1 MSEITGTAES
11 AESADLRRL
20 KSGRDWYGY
29 LTLENFDAVTERIRE
44 MLTGHRYTWVSCH
57 EGLRDF
63 FPEVRT
69 GQRLSQDLVVNR
81 EPLEDGTDWAHLTV
95 ADTYGVW
102 GLSTTVPDQAT
113 ARERRQAAWDGADEG
128 KRASGKWEAGLSM
141 TYLHFKH
148 GRHDEGRI
156 EIEHRNGYGDRL
168 YWVISVEVAED
179 EAAGVAPASGT
190 EGP

>member
-1 MSEITGTAES
+1 MSETTGT

-29 LTLENFDAVTERIRE
+29 LTLDNFDAVVERIRE

-57 EGLRDF
+57 EGMRDF

-81 EPLEDGTDWAHLTV
+81 ERLEDGRDWAHLTV
-95 ADTYGVW
+95 GDTYGVW

-113 ARERRQAAWDGADEG
+113 ACQRGED
-128 KRASGKWEAGLSM
+128 KSM
-141 TYLHFKH
+141 TRLHFKH
-148 GRHDEGRI
+148 GRYDQGRI
-156 EIEHRNGYGDRL
+156 EIEHHNAYGDRL
-168 YWVISVEVAED
+168 YWVVSVEVAED
-179 EAAGVAPASGT
+179 EAGGAATAAGT
-190 EGP
+190 EG